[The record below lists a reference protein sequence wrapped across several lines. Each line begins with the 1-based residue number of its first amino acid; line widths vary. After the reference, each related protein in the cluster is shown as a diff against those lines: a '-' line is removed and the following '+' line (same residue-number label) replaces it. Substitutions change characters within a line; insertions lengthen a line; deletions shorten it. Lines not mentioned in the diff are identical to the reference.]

1 MPITTDDPTTPR
13 EPAQYGRV
21 TPQAY
26 LVRERAAE
34 YRSEYFDGEIEA
46 MAGAPKPHVIISGNI
61 FAHLYFRLRRTCRAM
76 QTEMK
81 VRSEAANTTMYP
93 DVLVTCGEPRFTDS
107 RQDVLTNP
115 AVVFEV
121 LSPSTER
128 KDRTTKANAYRLIE
142 SLQAHVLVSQKEPR
156 VEVYARADDGSWPC
170 TIYQGLDAIVQLEA
184 IGCSLSLA
192 EIYRDVLTASAD
204 ATPARSGEDD
214 DADHD

>member
-1 MPITTDDPTTPR
+1 VPTATDDPTTPR
-13 EPAQYGRV
+13 EPARYGRV

-46 MAGAPKPHVIISGNI
+46 MAGAPEPHVIISGNI

-81 VRSEAANTTMYP
+81 VYSEAANTTMYP
-93 DVLVTCGEPRFTDS
+93 DVLVTCGEPRYVDK
-107 RQDVLTNP
+107 RKDVLTNP

-128 KDRTTKANAYRLIE
+128 KDRTTKASAYRLIE
-142 SLQAHVLVSQKEPR
+142 SLQAHVLVTQKEPR
-156 VEVYARADDGSWPC
+156 VEVYARAVDGSWPC
-170 TIYQGLDAIVQLEA
+170 TVCQGLDTTVNIEA

-192 EIYRDVLTASAD
+192 EIYRDVLGASAD
-204 ATPARSGEDD
+204 AAPAQSREDA

>member
-1 MPITTDDPTTPR
+1 MTTVTGDPTTPR
-13 EPAQYGRV
+13 EPARYGRI

-46 MAGAPKPHVIISGNI
+46 MAGAPEPHVQISGNI
-61 FAHLYFRLRRTCRAM
+61 FAHLYFRLPPVCRAM

-81 VRSEAANTTMYP
+81 VRSEAVNATMYP
-93 DVLVTCGEPRFTDS
+93 DVLVACGDRRYVDR
-107 RQDVLTNP
+107 RQDVLKNP
-115 AVVFEV
+115 VVVFEV

-142 SLQAHVLVSQKEPR
+142 SLQAYVLVSQKDPR
-156 VEVYARADDGSWPC
+156 VEVYARSDDGSWPC
-170 TIYQGLDAIVQLEA
+170 TVYQGFDAVVQLEA

-192 EIYRDVLTASAD
+192 EIYRDVLDAPADAASAQ
-204 ATPARSGEDD
+204 SGEGA